1 MDVARSSLVGS
12 PSEPRFNL
20 GVCARQPLIQR
31 KEHEIKP
38 SINRAAWDTPQGEAS
53 LLQLIP
59 HGRVGDVAKAA
70 VWSYG

>member
-1 MDVARSSLVGS
+1 MDVARSRLVGKTG
-12 PSEPRFNL
+12 EPHFNL

-31 KEHEIKP
+31 KKHEIKT